1 MGANKA
7 ASRPGSRPIQK
18 RGYGS
23 GTEPVSHLPKPA
35 DPGPA
40 GASQDASLSPPKDND
55 NKR

>member
-1 MGANKA
+1 MGGNKA